1 MMSDSGQS
9 RTRDEFQ
16 AKYMKKSTGGAMTH
30 QWPHK
35 HISQTL
41 SSGDGKGSGRSR
53 LVTVLG
59 KPGVWKYHTHAESNA
74 Q

>member
-1 MMSDSGQS
+1 MM
-9 RTRDEFQ
+9 
-16 AKYMKKSTGGAMTH
+16 H

-35 HISQTL
+35 HISQIL